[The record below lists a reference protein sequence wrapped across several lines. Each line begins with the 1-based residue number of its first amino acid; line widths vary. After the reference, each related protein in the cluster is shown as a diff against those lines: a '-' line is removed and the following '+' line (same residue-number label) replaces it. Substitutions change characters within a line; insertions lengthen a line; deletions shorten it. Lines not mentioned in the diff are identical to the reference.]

1 MSYFP
6 FFFLILT
13 PDNQYDLANSP
24 SSAIHFPNPDF
35 ISRLTSAKLFNQQS
49 ASSQFIGGPASAPP
63 LSSSPVALADQ
74 DPQKYYSKPTIELSD
89 SDGTFLVAY
98 PSVVQ
103 LWEYSTDLPTGGGF
117 CITGSTFGV
126 NGKIIAAHFIN
137 HDHALKQPDEDV
149 CYTEDTTNEGNDDDD
164 NAAYSTSDYTRTPY
178 YSRHS
183 APVYVLLQV
192 FKNNDIQLQIHQL
205 NKKPSFV
212 KTLIL
217 PPASSGAGPY
227 TVYTRHSKNTIAI
240 VTLSGA
246 ITLFSV
252 PDFSVLPLSGLETNL
267 SSDGVPLFDICGRWL
282 VYSPVKT
289 QLPVTYTPLKLPPP
303 GLLLDR
309 VLENISSTTAASFKS
324 ITDAGV
330 AGLRHYLAKDSA
342 RPVDKSKQPQ
352 RTSNSVIYVGS
363 RKFSVDPSGTVAGIS
378 ALPAA
383 LTDLFSSHLK
393 SHLIQIIDLETQ
405 TKVST
410 FLSPQGLSYLSLSP
424 FDALLAT
431 VSAKGESV
439 YTFDL
444 SFMPRQVSLNGKYV
458 RGKTPAKVS
467 HIEWDPEG
475 GFGIIT
481 KDKGSVHWFE
491 RQRWNIFE
499 SESIVNSSSI
509 ANSNKIWRLSG
520 WNVSDVCMVP
530 NYISSEPEL
539 KVADSG
545 DAYRRRFSNTS
556 VSSETRRI
564 VQAGRPVS
572 ANTKIS
578 MLRQGEIIIVDLHTG
593 TCSWKYDV
601 PSLPI
606 SETFLAPKIE
616 IVEDTGSDQEMQFVT
631 SEPEYRDLERF
642 NGIEPVSFYEM
653 ESCLPYPF
661 IHTDRHIIL
670 ATYNNKDEADNEF
683 CRKSNED
690 DGFDVSDVFG
700 LSVCSKEL
708 DFGRAKGLATFPGS
722 TMSATDDSS
731 PSSEVSEIESI
742 GPEYEDLAIADKE
755 LQHAMASLVIE
766 N

>member
-1 MSYFP
+1 
-6 FFFLILT
+6 
-13 PDNQYDLANSP
+13 
-24 SSAIHFPNPDF
+24 
-35 ISRLTSAKLFNQQS
+35 LTSAKLFNQQPF
-49 ASSQFIGGPASAPP
+49 SSQYIGGPASAPP
-63 LSSSPVALADQ
+63 LASSPVALADQ
-74 DPQKYYSKPTIELSD
+74 DPQKYYPKPTIELSD
-89 SDGTFLVAY
+89 NDGTFLVAY
-98 PSVVQ
+98 PSVAQ
-103 LWEYSTDLPTGGGF
+103 LWEYSTDVPTGGAF

-126 NGKIIAAHFIN
+126 NGKIISAHFIS
-137 HDHALKQPDEDV
+137 HDHTLKKPDEDDH
-149 CYTEDTTNEGNDDDD
+149 YTDDTTNYNNYYESSDTDRADVDSAAEGTADGYADTSRAPHYSSH
-164 NAAYSTSDYTRTPY
+164 AAP
-178 YSRHS
+178 
-183 APVYVLLQV
+183 AYVLLQIL
-192 FKNNDIQLQIHQL
+192 KNNDIQLQIHQL
-205 NKKPSFV
+205 NKKPSLA

-217 PPASSGAGPY
+217 PPASSGTGPY
-227 TVYTRHSKNTIAI
+227 TVYTRHSKNTLAI
-240 VTLSGA
+240 ITRSGA

-252 PDFSVLPLSGLETNL
+252 PDFRVLPLSGLETNL
-267 SSDGVPLFDICGRWL
+267 SSDGVPLFDLCGRWL

-309 VLENISSTTAASFKS
+309 ILENISSTTAASLKS
-324 ITDAGV
+324 LTDAGV
-330 AGLRHYLAKDSA
+330 AGLRHYLAKDPT
-342 RPVDKSKQPQ
+342 RPTDKSKQPQ

-363 RKFSVDPSGTVAGIS
+363 RKFSVDSSGTITGIS

-383 LTDLFSSHLK
+383 LTNLFSSHLK

-410 FLSPQGLSYLSLSP
+410 FLSPQGLSFLSLSP
-424 FDALLAT
+424 FDSLLAT
-431 VSAKGESV
+431 VSSKGESV

-458 RGKTPAKVS
+458 RGKTPARVS

-481 KDKGSVHWFE
+481 RDKGSVHWFE

-499 SESIVNSSSI
+499 SESMVNSSSI

-530 NYISSEPEL
+530 DYISTETEL
-539 KVADSG
+539 KVSENGDSC
-545 DAYRRRFSNTS
+545 RRRFSNTS
-556 VSSETRRI
+556 VLSEARRA
-564 VQAGRPVS
+564 VQANRSLSV
-572 ANTKIS
+572 NTKIA
-578 MLRQGEIIIVDLHTG
+578 MLRDGEIIIVDLRTG
-593 TCSWKYDV
+593 TCTWKYDI

-606 SETFLAPKIE
+606 SETFLVPKIE
-616 IVEDTGSDQEMQFVT
+616 IVEDMSSDNDMQFVLST
-631 SEPEYRDLERF
+631 PDYRDLERF
-642 NGIEPVSFYEM
+642 SGIEPVSFYEM

-670 ATYNNKDEADNEF
+670 ATYSSADDNNEF
-683 CRKSNED
+683 DRKSSAD
-690 DGFDVSDVFG
+690 DGFDVGDVFG
-700 LSVCSKEL
+700 LPLSSQEL
-708 DFGRAKGLATFPGS
+708 DFGRAKGLATFPGG

-742 GPEYEDLAIADKE
+742 GTEYEDLAVADKE